1 MVMAAL
7 SMDEAGRY
15 DQGRLTL
22 HVVWTA
28 VVAAFGGLMFGYDIG
43 ISGGVTA
50 MDDFLT
56 LFFPRLLRR
65 KNQAHESDYCKF
77 DDHTLQLFTSS
88 LYLAAMAA
96 TLVAAHVTRK
106 QGRVRS
112 ILLAGAFFI
121 LGVIFNFASVH
132 VAMLIVGRML
142 LGLGVGFANQ
152 AVPLYLSEVAPA
164 RWRGAMNIGF
174 QLSVTIGIL
183 VANLV
188 NYFTQNIHPWGW
200 RLSLGLAGIPAT
212 VIFLAGLTLSDTPN
226 SILERGLASG
236 DGDVEDAAEKQAYEV
251 LCKIRGIPDVHAELH
266 AMKQASQA
274 SQAVQ
279 SPWRAMWKKNKPQ
292 LAVTVALQVFQQ
304 LTGIN
309 AIMFYAP
316 VLFQTVGFKSDAA
329 LYSAAITGGIN
340 VLSTLVSVA
349 LVDRLGRRKLLLE
362 GSVQM
367 LVAQVAIG
375 VLLGTSLKAGQE
387 PSGVV
392 AIWIIVLTC
401 VFVPG
406 FAWSWG
412 PMGWLIPS
420 EIFPLESRP
429 AGQSVAVLV
438 NMLFT
443 FLIAQ
448 AFLSMLC
455 AMRFAIY
462 FFFAAWVLVMGIAA
476 FFLLPETKG
485 LPIEDVDSVWR
496 NHRVWRT
503 LLPPLTEA
511 EARQQHMRQIM

>member
-1 MVMAAL
+1 MATLNTQGA
-7 SMDEAGRY
+7 APYGAA
-15 DQGRLTL
+15 GRLTW

-28 VVAAFGGLMFGYDIG
+28 IAAAFGGLMFGYDIG

-50 MDDFLT
+50 MDDFLR
-56 LFFPRLLRR
+56 LFFPRVLRR
-65 KNQAHESDYCKF
+65 KNEAHESDYCKF

-96 TLVAAHVTRK
+96 TLVAARVTRRH
-106 QGRVRS
+106 GRVRS
-112 ILLAGAFFI
+112 ILLAGVFF
-121 LGVIFNFASVH
+121 LVGVVFNCAAVH

-183 VANLV
+183 AANLV

-200 RLSLGLAGIPAT
+200 RLSLGLAGVPAT
-212 VIFLAGLTLSDTPN
+212 FIFLAGLTLSDTPN
-226 SILERGLASG
+226 SILERGLARG
-236 DGDVEDAAEKQAYEV
+236 DGDAAEKQAYEV
-251 LCKIRGIPDVHAELH
+251 LCKIRGVSDVHAELQD
-266 AMKQASQA
+266 MKQASQA

-340 VLSTLVSVA
+340 VLSTFVSVA

-362 GSVQM
+362 GSLQM

-387 PSGVV
+387 PAPNV

-462 FFFAAWVLVMGIAA
+462 FFFAAWVLVMGVAA

-496 NHRVWRT
+496 QHRVWRT
-503 LLPPLTEA
+503 LLPPATEA
-511 EARQQHMRQIM
+511 EARHQHFREVI